1 MAWVLSRKLLRHNV
15 FSIPDTLTQ
24 AQQDAYLRL
33 QVKKAFPFAEPG
45 FNAVRK
51 ERQASI
57 YAWDQSAVAAEL
69 RAQGLSLST
78 EIIPE
83 TLIRERAVDDLR
95 IVAMLEGFEGQS
107 WKGGF
112 LTATRWWALR
122 PSQIEWRQFAR
133 MTGAND
139 LSDSGV
145 PTSIELG
152 LLERPWIEDAF
163 SLGQVAALFQTAR
176 AAQVAITA
184 VLCALVFILSQ
195 TGVILLQESRV
206 KAEIVK
212 LRAANKEFGQNRAA
226 AYSNLDEITGLL
238 ALDSSPPQIDV
249 LYAALAI
256 LGPAEA
262 RVLSWSFDR
271 GNLDVIVRGKRE
283 FDPTTFITLF
293 ERDERFEGVSG
304 TLVGQERDL
313 QLKMTVEPQ
322 KTN

>member
-1 MAWVLSRKLLRHNV
+1 MAWVLSRKLLRHNL

-24 AQQDAYLRL
+24 AQQEAYLRL
-33 QVKKAFPFAEPG
+33 QVKKAFPFVEPG
-45 FNAVRK
+45 FIVVRK
-51 ERQASI
+51 DRQASI
-57 YAWDQSAVAAEL
+57 YAWDQSVVSAEL
-69 RAQGLSLST
+69 RTHGLSLST

-83 TLIRERAVDDLR
+83 TLIRERADDELR
-95 IVAMLEGFEGQS
+95 IVAMLEGFEGQY

-112 LTATRWWALR
+112 LSATRWWALQ
-122 PSQIEWRQFAR
+122 PSPLEWRQFAR
-133 MTGAND
+133 LTGTND
-139 LSDSGV
+139 LYDGGV
-145 PTSIELG
+145 PTPIELT

-176 AAQVAITA
+176 AAQVAITT

-195 TGVILLQESRV
+195 TGLISLQEARV
-206 KAEIVK
+206 KTEILK
-212 LRAANKEFGQNRAA
+212 LRAANKEFGQNRSA

-238 ALDSSPPQIDV
+238 ALDSYPPQIDV

-271 GNLDVIVRGKRE
+271 GNLDVVVRGKRE

-293 ERDERFEGVSG
+293 ERDDRFQGVSG
-304 TLVGQERDL
+304 TLIGQERDL

-322 KTN
+322 QKN